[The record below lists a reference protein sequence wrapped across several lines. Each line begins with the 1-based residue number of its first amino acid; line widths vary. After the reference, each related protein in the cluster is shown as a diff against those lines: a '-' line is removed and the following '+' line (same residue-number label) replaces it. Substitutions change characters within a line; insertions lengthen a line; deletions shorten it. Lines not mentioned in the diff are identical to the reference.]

1 MAKPA
6 EPLPPEVLAA
16 FQRGEPIGAIKLL
29 IAERA
34 RAASASKASVKPS
47 TQAPAKTKPVSS
59 ASSSKAFTAA
69 TVQSIAEGR
78 ALSPGEVPRSSS
90 TFWAWAVVALF
101 VYLAFRLALG

>member
-29 IAERA
+29 IAQRA
-34 RAASASKASVKPS
+34 RAASTGKVSVKS
-47 TQAPAKTKPVSS
+47 SAQAPAKPKSVGS
-59 ASSSKAFTAA
+59 ANSSKAFTAA

-78 ALSPGEVPRSSS
+78 VVSPGEVPRSSS

-101 VYLAFRLALG
+101 VYLVFRLAQG